1 MDVEGVGIIG
11 YGAYIPKFR
20 IKVDEIARSWGRDA
34 ESLKKSLCVNEKT
47 VPGID
52 EDTATMAV
60 ESSKK
65 ALSMAKLAGE
75 KINALFIGSESH
87 PYAVKP
93 TATVVAEALRLNRGL
108 FSADLEFACK
118 AGTSAVQIVYSMV
131 KSGMVDYG
139 LAIGSDVAQAN
150 PNDALECTASAG
162 SASILLGRK
171 DVAAEIIATCSFA
184 TDTPDFWRRQNQPY
198 PRHAGN
204 FTGKPAYYRHI
215 TECTE
220 RILEMTSLHP
230 DDFDHVIFH
239 QPNGKFP
246 AEAARSLGF
255 SEKQTQHGL
264 LVKDIGNCYSASS
277 LIGLSSVLD
286 EAAAGQKI
294 LLVSYGSGAGA
305 DGFVFRTTE
314 KLEEARKGTQKT
326 REMMKNT
333 KYLAYDEYTRQAKK
347 LI

>member
-1 MDVEGVGIIG
+1 MTAEGIGIVG

-20 IKVDEIARSWGRDA
+20 IKVEEIARSWGRDA

-52 EDTATMAV
+52 EDTTTMAV
-60 ESSKK
+60 ESSRK
-65 ALSMAKLAGE
+65 ALSMAKVPGQD
-75 KINALFIGSESH
+75 INALFIGSESH

-93 TATVVAEALRLNRGL
+93 TATVVAEAIRLNRSL

-118 AGTSAVQIVYSMV
+118 AGTSAVQIVYGMV
-131 KSGMVDYG
+131 KSGMINYG

-162 SASILLGRK
+162 AATILLGK
-171 DVAAEIIATCSFA
+171 KCVIAEIDSTCSFA

-198 PRHAGN
+198 PRHAGH

-220 RILEMTSLHP
+220 KILEMASSRP
-230 DDFDHVIFH
+230 SDFDHVIFH

-246 AEAARSLGF
+246 VEAAKMLGF
-255 SEKQTQHGL
+255 TEKQTEKGL
-264 LVKDIGNCYSASS
+264 LVRDIGNCYSAST
-277 LIGLSSVLD
+277 LIGLCSVLD
-286 EAAAGQKI
+286 EALPGQKI

-305 DGFVFRTTE
+305 DGFVLRTTE
-314 KLEEARKGTQKT
+314 NIENARKGIMKV
-326 REMMKNT
+326 REMMKFT
-333 KYLAYDEYTRQAKK
+333 KYLAYEEYMRHAKR
-347 LI
+347 LV